1 MKPMEEEAASGLE
14 KKIVGKMN
22 ELISALANARK
33 ADVAWKDEA
42 VRRFE
47 ALEREVMAL
56 KARNQ
61 SLKIAK
67 GKAAAAQMRA
77 EAKLEEARRLLH

>member
-1 MKPMEEEAASGLE
+1 MKPMEEEAASGLG

-61 SLKIAK
+61 GLKIAK

>member
-33 ADVAWKDEA
+33 ADAAWKDEA
-42 VRRFE
+42 VRR
-47 ALEREVMAL
+47 LRL
-56 KARNQ
+56 SN
-61 SLKIAK
+61 AK
-67 GKAAAAQMRA
+67 
-77 EAKLEEARRLLH
+77 

>member
-61 SLKIAK
+61 GLKIAK